1 MAAKQRKPLD
11 YYLNLQYPFEAVPEP
26 QGGYLIR
33 FPDLPGCLAQVET
46 MDQVAEM
53 AQDVFTTWMEVSYEE
68 GDEIP
73 LPSYPEEYSGKF
85 VLRLPKSVHRRLA
98 EEAKRDG
105 VSLNTYA
112 AVLLA
117 EQDSQRRVERQL
129 AELAS
134 CMAEIRV
141 NFGCQEQRAPV
152 SGDLSRTL
160 LPTKEPVALAA

>member
-1 MAAKQRKPLD
+1 MASGQRKPLD
-11 YYLNLQYPFEAVPEP
+11 YYLNLQYPIEAVPDP

-46 MDQVAEM
+46 LDQVAAM
-53 AQDVFTTWMEVSYEE
+53 ARDVFTTWMEVSYEE

-85 VLRLPKSVHRRLA
+85 VLRLPRSVHRSLA

-112 AVLLA
+112 STLLA
-117 EQDSQRRVERQL
+117 EQHGYKRIERQL
-129 AELAS
+129 TELSSCIAELRIQFRYQGRIAPS
-134 CMAEIRV
+134 RGNTGRATLPT
-141 NFGCQEQRAPV
+141 NAPV
-152 SGDLSRTL
+152 
-160 LPTKEPVALAA
+160 PLAA